1 MSAIFGII
9 NKKQEYADSSLVG
22 KMLEAL
28 NHRAPDGS
36 QIVVDKNMGMGN
48 CRLNVYPQQIY
59 EKQPLKIGQFT
70 ITADTR
76 IDNRQELARHFNIDN
91 DMLSVT
97 PDSTLILMAYQ
108 EWEDMCINH
117 LEGEFAFA
125 IWDEKSEKLFAAT
138 DHIGFRPLY
147 YYDTPDAFIF
157 CSEIKG
163 ITAIKATPNYFNEEY
178 LIEYFYKHGNFQ
190 QTFNKEILVLY
201 GGNVMIMKDG
211 KLSIKKYWTLEPA
224 NRYHFTKNEEWYECL
239 KELMYKAVEKRLN
252 YDVPIGLTLSG
263 GLDSGSIA
271 CILSELL
278 MKKNK
283 PLYTFSSV
291 LPNDY
296 NGTEKDEREY
306 IEIIGKHCPNIIQTY
321 ESGPGLNSFTNLEE
335 SFNRYESFPSSTSYM
350 DIALLK
356 AAQKKDVKILFSG
369 FGGDYWVSWSG
380 NSVIYELIK
389 RGNLQTAF
397 KLIKQFMKND
407 NKSFTQVFR
416 EMYASRTSLYKTAR
430 SIIKGNNNDKE
441 SEVNLLNEKFIEKYV
456 FFRKEQELNETV
468 VMRKLTNNGSIS
480 QMSNII
486 LTMNETMGM
495 TSALPLFD
503 KNIFELLNE
512 LPIHLFV
519 NGGWKRALIRNAMK
533 DVNPSEINER
543 KNKLPFSPECIKR
556 AYDCK
561 EHIQNLINDPDS
573 LFILDKYIDK
583 NKMIHY
589 MEKMSL
595 AYSST
600 NTSIIPLRIL
610 QAGIVTEIILY
621 LKDNNYI
628 FN

>member
-1 MSAIFGII
+1 
-9 NKKQEYADSSLVG
+9 
-22 KMLEAL
+22 
-28 NHRAPDGS
+28 
-36 QIVVDKNMGMGN
+36 
-48 CRLNVYPQQIY
+48 
-59 EKQPLKIGQFT
+59 
-70 ITADTR
+70 
-76 IDNRQELARHFNIDN
+76 
-91 DMLSVT
+91 
-97 PDSTLILMAYQ
+97 MAYQ

-190 QTFNKEILVLY
+190 QTFNKEILALY

-211 KLSIKKYWTLEPA
+211 KLSIKKYWKLEPA

-291 LPNDY
+291 LSNDY

-321 ESGPGLNSFTNLEE
+321 ESGSGLNSFTNLKE
-335 SFNRYESFPSSTSYM
+335 SFNLYESFPSSTSYM
-350 DIALLK
+350 EIALLK

-380 NSVIYELIK
+380 NSVIYELI
-389 RGNLQTAF
+389 RQGNLQTAF

-416 EMYASRTSLYKTAR
+416 EMYASRTSLYKAAR

-441 SEVNLLNEKFIEKYV
+441 SEVNILKEKFIEKYD

-468 VMRKLTNNGSIS
+468 LMRKLTNNGSIS
-480 QMSNII
+480 QVSNII
-486 LTMNETMGM
+486 LTMSETMGM

-543 KNKLPFSPECIKR
+543 KNKLPFSPEYNKR

-573 LFILDKYIDK
+573 LFILDQYIDK

-595 AYSST
+595 TCSFT
-600 NTSIIPLRIL
+600 NTSLIPLRIL
-610 QAGIVTEIILY
+610 RAGIVTEIILH